1 MIKTDAISTRTG
13 WLRWLRIGVMAVVLL
28 DLLLIG
34 GQIVVYQP
42 LLAQRNALTYVLE
55 PVALLLAYTAAT
67 LWITG
72 SANAARRIALREGT
86 LIGLIGGILFIINL
100 ASETFLDL
108 ATPASLFTTAPFFL
122 GTFALWGV
130 AGYRSGRRTGSVPLG
145 ILAAIWSAMCTILLT
160 ITFGFILA
168 YIALPRLQQ
177 NLANSPEY
185 ARSGWHD
192 LHAFAIAN
200 QFDAA
205 FSHLLVA
212 VIIAAF
218 LGALGSL
225 IGAARS
231 GQHAQHA

>member
-1 MIKTDAISTRTG
+1 MW
-13 WLRWLRIGVMAVVLL
+13 WLRRLRIVVLAVVLL

-34 GQIVVYQP
+34 AQVAVYRP
-42 LLAQRNALTYVLE
+42 LLSQPNALIYVLE
-55 PVALLLAYTAAT
+55 PVALLLIYATAAI
-67 LWITG
+67 WITG
-72 SANAARRIALREGT
+72 ASDRARRTALREGT
-86 LIGLIGGILFIINL
+86 LIGLVGGLLFTINL

-108 ATPASLFTTAPFFL
+108 SAWASLFATAPLFI

-130 AGYRSGRRTGSVPLG
+130 AAYRAARLTSSVAPG
-145 ILAAIWSAMCTILLT
+145 VLAAIWSAMCTILLT

-168 YIALPRLQQ
+168 YVALPRLER
-177 NLANSPEY
+177 NLAGSPEF

-212 VIIAAF
+212 VIVATV
-218 LGALGSL
+218 LGTVVSL
-225 IGAARS
+225 VRA
-231 GQHAQHA
+231 